1 MSPGSFD
8 AYRSRFQVPIRVSAL
23 TVRQSFHLSPPACL
37 RKYYDCITQTIF
49 MCKNVQHLHRTL
61 RTDGHIA
68 SDWVLADLTGLL
80 LDFLFKEGQGKCLHF
95 AV

>member
-1 MSPGSFD
+1 
-8 AYRSRFQVPIRVSAL
+8 
-23 TVRQSFHLSPPACL
+23 
-37 RKYYDCITQTIF
+37 
-49 MCKNVQHLHRTL
+49 MCKNVQHLDKTL